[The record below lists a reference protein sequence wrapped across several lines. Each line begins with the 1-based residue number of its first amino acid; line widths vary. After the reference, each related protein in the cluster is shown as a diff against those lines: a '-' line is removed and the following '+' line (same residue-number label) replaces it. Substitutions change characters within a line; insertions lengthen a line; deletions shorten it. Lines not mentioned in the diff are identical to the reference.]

1 MRMPPFDLMI
11 DEAGRSYA
19 TGSGELLRSL
29 HIERRNFDLTQ
40 YLIRNMGFVRFRRM
54 RGDARITL
62 YPRFLTRAA
71 YESLALLIVDQECTR
86 HILEHVEDPGRME
99 IVPGMEDTI
108 ARLGDLASAGGE
120 VVRADFYNEELSL
133 RRLHGTR
140 RLAPLARLMRRW
152 KAHQGSAP
160 VQLDRLFADPALR
173 GRAMMVRMLNDERG
187 VVEYAGE
194 GFSCFDSG
202 WHRSVIGRDIW
213 EQPDPSYGHLVAEAY
228 AKTYRSNE
236 PRLEFVEAA
245 IRTPGC
251 PLRRSRY
258 ERLLLPWR
266 SRGASFVSAVSV
278 LRTSFS
284 TDWAM

>member
-1 MRMPPFDLMI
+1 MNRLDLMI
-11 DEAGRSYA
+11 DEAGRTYT
-19 TGSGELLRSL
+19 TGSSALLRSL
-29 HIERRNFDLTQ
+29 HIERRDFDLTK
-40 YLIRNMGFVRFRRM
+40 YLIRNLGFVRFRRI
-54 RGDARITL
+54 RSDARITL
-62 YPRFLTRAA
+62 YPKFLTRAA
-71 YESLALLIVDQECTR
+71 YEKLAWIIVDQECAR
-86 HILEHVEDPGRME
+86 HILEHVEDSALME
-99 IVPGMEDTI
+99 IIPGMDDSI

-133 RRLHGTR
+133 RRLNGTR

-152 KAHQGSAP
+152 RAHHGSAP
-160 VQLDRLFADPALR
+160 AELDRLFADPGLR
-173 GRAMMVRMLNDERG
+173 GRAMVVRMLNDERG
-187 VVEYAGE
+187 IVEYAGN

-202 WHRSVIGRDIW
+202 WQRSVIGRDIW
-213 EQPDPSYGHLVAEAY
+213 EQPDPSYGHRVAEAY
-228 AKTYRSNE
+228 ANTYRSNE

-251 PLRRSRY
+251 SLRRSRY

-284 TDWAM
+284 TDWLI

>member
-1 MRMPPFDLMI
+1 MTSLDLMI
-11 DEAGRSYA
+11 DEAGQTYQ
-19 TGSGELLRSL
+19 TGSNALLRSL
-29 HIERRNFDLTQ
+29 HIERRDFDLTQ

-62 YPRFLTRAA
+62 YPKFLTRAA
-71 YESLALLIVDQECTR
+71 YEALAWVIVEQECAR
-86 HILEHVEDPGRME
+86 HILEHPEDPTRME
-99 IVPGMEDTI
+99 IIPGVEDAI
-108 ARLGDLASAGGE
+108 ARLGALASTGGE

-133 RRLHGTR
+133 RRLHSTR

-152 KAHQGSAP
+152 RANHGSAP
-160 VQLDRLFADPALR
+160 VQMDRLFADPVLR
-173 GRAMMVRMLNDERG
+173 GRSIVVRMLNDERG
-187 VVEYAGE
+187 IVEYAGD
-194 GFSCFDSG
+194 GFSCFDSD
-202 WHRSVIGRDIW
+202 WHDSVIGRDIW
-213 EQPDPSYGHLVAEAY
+213 EQPDPHYGHRVAEAY
-228 AKTYRSNE
+228 TKTCRSNE

-284 TDWAM
+284 TDWVM